1 MNNDILAYY
10 NRGAEADRLALGAGR
25 LELARTQELVRRY
38 LPPAPAV
45 VYDVGGGSGAYAC
58 WLAALGYEVHLLDLM
73 PLHVEQAR
81 QASARQPEHPL
92 ASAEVGDARRLPRG
106 DGSVDA
112 VLLLGP
118 LYHLTERADR
128 VAAWREAARVARPG
142 GVVLAAAISRFAST
156 LDGLFTGAID
166 DPEFAA
172 IAARDLADGQHRNAT
187 AKPHYFTTAY
197 LHHPSELKGEVEA
210 AGLHHEATL
219 GIEGPGWLVRDID
232 AAWED
237 PARRER
243 LLAAV
248 RALEAEPTII
258 GASAHLLACARRPA
272 TIPSVDHTHN
282 TVPGARWWGR
292 GRGAVIRDA

>member
-1 MNNDILAYY
+1 MNNEILAYY
-10 NRGAEADRLALGAGR
+10 NQGTEAERLAHGAGR
-25 LELARTQELVRRY
+25 LELARTQELLRRY
-38 LPPAPAV
+38 LPPVPAV

-73 PLHVEQAR
+73 PLHVEQAQ
-81 QASARQPEHPL
+81 QASARQPKHPL

-118 LYHLTERADR
+118 LYHLTERAER
-128 VAAWREAARVARPG
+128 VAALREAGRVARPG
-142 GVVLAAAISRFAST
+142 GAVLAAAISRFAST

-166 DPEFAA
+166 DPDFAA
-172 IAARDLADGQHRNAT
+172 IAQRDLADGQHRNAT
-187 AKPHYFTTAY
+187 DRPHYFTTAY

-210 AGLHHEATL
+210 AGLHHDATL
-219 GIEGPGWLVRDID
+219 GIEGPGWLVRDFD

-237 PARRER
+237 TARRER

-248 RALEAEPTII
+248 RALEAEPAII
-258 GASAHLLACARRPA
+258 GASAHLLVVLRSCRQA
-272 TIPSVDHTHN
+272 
-282 TVPGARWWGR
+282 
-292 GRGAVIRDA
+292 